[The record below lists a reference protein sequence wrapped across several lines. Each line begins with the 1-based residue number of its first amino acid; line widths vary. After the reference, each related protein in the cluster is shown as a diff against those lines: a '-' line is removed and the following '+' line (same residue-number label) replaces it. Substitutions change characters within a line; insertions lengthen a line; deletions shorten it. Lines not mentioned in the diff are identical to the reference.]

1 MLLAVETWVMCGL
14 LPWISAA
21 QWRPSA
27 SASGLGSVHG
37 APHGP
42 VAVVLRWLPGGR
54 CGLVVR

>member
-1 MLLAVETWVMCGL
+1 VLLAVETWVMCGL
-14 LPWISAA
+14 LPRFSAA

-42 VAVVLRWLPGGR
+42 VAVVLCWLLAGR